1 MDGKLHGRRGASSE
15 KQSVVCRPIDL
26 LLKLDFR
33 ALKKKVCAR
42 ARERERERRLLEDVR
57 PPSGARKLE
66 IQTGYGCRSARE
78 RDTRVREC
86 ARETRSCGDERETRV
101 AAGCPNPN
109 FRKYIYSVTSFR
121 AVMDF

>member
-42 ARERERERRLLEDVR
+42 ARERERERESAAR
-57 PPSGARKLE
+57 ARKPSSINRTNEARKPSEQGLD
-66 IQTGYGCRSARE
+66 IQLG
-78 RDTRVREC
+78 
-86 ARETRSCGDERETRV
+86 
-101 AAGCPNPN
+101 
-109 FRKYIYSVTSFR
+109 
-121 AVMDF
+121 